1 MSCGKETAMHI
12 RRTLDVLTTSILGA
26 LLFVFLYASG
36 CGNPVA
42 HIQEFPTRNL
52 GGVKPVY
59 GPSAERYR
67 LVPYDLI
74 NVRYTYHPER
84 DPKVALP
91 IRPDG
96 NITLEGIGSIS
107 AAGLTPEQ
115 LANIIA
121 EKSSGRLKDPEVI
134 VTIAQYAPRKIYV
147 GGEVKAPGIV
157 NLQEIM
163 TPLQAIFDRG
173 GFTTSAQVDSVI
185 LIRDAASGNPQI
197 GRINVNQAMEKAIP
211 EQITLLPNDVLYIP
225 LSGIGRADLWVR
237 QHLRDIIPWELIQPP
252 GISSFI
258 FK

>member
-1 MSCGKETAMHI
+1 MSTETIGKMFQA
-12 RRTLDVLTTSILGA
+12 RVLICLTGI
-26 LLFVFLYASG
+26 LLFGYG

-42 HIQEFPTRNL
+42 HIREFPTGNIA
-52 GGVKPVY
+52 GVKPVY

-67 LVPYDLI
+67 LVPYDFI
-74 NVRYTYHPER
+74 NVKYTYHPER

-173 GFTTSAQVDSVI
+173 GFTTTAQVDSVI

-197 GRINVNQAMEKAIP
+197 GRINIDQAMEAAVP

-225 LSGIGRADLWVR
+225 KTGIGRATEWVR
-237 QHLRDIIPWELIQPP
+237 QHLKELIPYEILQPP
-252 GISSFI
+252 SMSSFI
-258 FK
+258 R

>member
-1 MSCGKETAMHI
+1 MAQI
-12 RRTLDVLTTSILGA
+12 RINKMFLAGIIISQVMILS
-26 LLFVFLYASG
+26 LVSG

-42 HIQEFPTRNL
+42 HIQEFPTGNL
-52 GGVKPVY
+52 AGVKLVY

-67 LVPYDLI
+67 LVPYDFI
-74 NVRYTYHPER
+74 NVKFTYHPER

-115 LANIIA
+115 LAKIIV
-121 EKSSGRLKDPEVI
+121 ERSSDRLKDPEVI

-147 GGEVKAPGIV
+147 GGEVRAPGIV

-173 GFTTSAQVDSVI
+173 GFTTTAQVDSVI

-197 GRINVNQAMEKAIP
+197 GRINIDQAMEAAVP
-211 EQITLLPNDVLYIP
+211 EQITLLPNDVLYVP
-225 LSGIGRADLWVR
+225 KTGIGRAIEWVR
-237 QHLRDIIPWELIQPP
+237 QHLKEVIPYEILQPP
-252 GISSFI
+252 SMGSFI
-258 FK
+258 R